1 MDDASLASQPQRKQG
16 KVRERCSVSSWLQAS
31 IDHCRCHPASAIRL
45 LGLGGGAGGTARPS
59 RLRTRSDA
67 VASFERRPGRPTTA
81 APSHQI
87 PAGVGLRRP
96 SHPRG
101 NAIRQRGSRGRPSA
115 PRLTGRI
122 RECEIRS
129 VRMRNKHDAEISL
142 LPRPRGLSPSE
153 GSRYAALLRCCCG
166 REQWRLASVF
176 EGRLIRL

>member
-1 MDDASLASQPQRKQG
+1 MLARGCRHQLITAVAIPHLPF
-16 KVRERCSVSSWLQAS
+16 VSSDS
-31 IDHCRCHPASAIRL
+31 GVGPAAQLALRAFA
-45 LGLGGGAGGTARPS
+45 LGP
-59 RLRTRSDA
+59 DA
-67 VASFERRPGRPTTA
+67 VASFERRPGGPTTA
-81 APSHQI
+81 TPSHQI

-101 NAIRQRGSRGRPSA
+101 NASRQRGSRGRPSA

-153 GSRYAALLRCCCG
+153 GSRYAALLRCRCG
-166 REQWRLASVF
+166 RRQWRLASVF